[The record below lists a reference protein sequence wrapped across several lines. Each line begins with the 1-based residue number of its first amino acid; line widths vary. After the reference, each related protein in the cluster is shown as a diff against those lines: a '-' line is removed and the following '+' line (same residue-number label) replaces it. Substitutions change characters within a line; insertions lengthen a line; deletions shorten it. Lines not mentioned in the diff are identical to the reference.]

1 MASNAAAD
9 KAARAAE
16 QAAALYQ
23 QAVGL
28 HRQGQLDEADQVYRQ
43 ALAYDPRH
51 AGAMQLRG
59 VVQMQR
65 GNHEEAAKL
74 IKRSLDFEPRNPQA
88 LSNLGNVLLELKRYD
103 EAIAALRL
111 AVEVQPNSADALG
124 NLGRALRRRRYYP
137 EAVEAYRKAVAVA
150 PDRPGLHSALGVAL
164 TESGDHAG
172 AVEAH
177 QRALE
182 LAPDRAEF
190 KNNLAHAHRLAGRSE
205 EAEREL
211 REALVLNPEEG
222 ELHLALGRI
231 VNQNGRFD
239 EAIELYRQAR
249 DNGAGSTK
257 FEIALMFFQNHVLAN
272 DPAKS
277 RLDAITYAQRRT
289 GHVVPFKDHAND
301 PNPDRPLRIGWV
313 SSDFKTHP
321 VGRFLVAALRE
332 IDQSKLI
339 MHAYSMQDPPRD
351 PINQQIRAIVPNWR
365 NIQTLSDEEVAHQI
379 RKDRIDVL
387 IDLSGHTGGN
397 RLGVFAYKPAPVA
410 VTWLGYFATT
420 GYETI
425 DYVLCNRWLLPED
438 EENQWVEKPW
448 RLEDTHWCYTT
459 PTVDVPVVPT
469 PALQGGMFTFGSYN
483 NFDKIN
489 EPTIAL
495 WSRVLHEVP
504 NSRLLLRSSI
514 KNQAVADRMIK
525 GFNAQGI
532 DGDRLVVDGST
543 MPYDEHMKT
552 YGLLDIALDPF
563 PYNGGTT
570 TTEALYMGVP
580 VLTLHGDR
588 FVAHLAETNL
598 QSAGLVDWI
607 AKDQDEFVSKAKAFA
622 ADLPALDQLRQGM
635 RARVLGSRLFNAPA
649 FARELETAFQA
660 MYRKWAEARRK

>member
-1 MASNAAAD
+1 MTSNAAAD

-16 QAAALYQ
+16 QAEALYQ
-23 QAVGL
+23 QGVAL
-28 HRQGQLDEADQVYRQ
+28 HRQGQLDAADQAYRQ
-43 ALAYDPRH
+43 VLAYAPRH

-59 VVQMQR
+59 VVQMQG
-65 GNHEEAAKL
+65 GNHEEAVKL

-88 LSNLGNVLLELKRYD
+88 LSNLGNALFELKRYD

-111 AVEVQPNSADALG
+111 AVEAQPNSADALG
-124 NLGRALRRRRYYP
+124 NLGRALRRRRYYT
-137 EAVEAYRKAVAVA
+137 EAVEVYRRAVAAA

-164 TESGDHAG
+164 SEAGDNEGSVVAHA
-172 AVEAH
+172 
-177 QRALE
+177 RALE
-182 LAPDRAEF
+182 LAPDRADLR
-190 KNNLAHAHRLAGRSE
+190 NNLAHAHRVAGRNAD
-205 EAEREL
+205 AEREL
-211 REALVLNPEEG
+211 REALALKPDEG

-231 VNQNGRFD
+231 VNQDGRFD

-249 DNGAGSTK
+249 DNGAENTR
-257 FEIALMFFQNHVLAN
+257 FEIALMFFQNHVLGN
-272 DPAKS
+272 DPVKS
-277 RLDAITYAQRRT
+277 RTDAIAYAKRRT
-289 GHVVPFKDHAND
+289 GNVVPFKDHAND

-321 VGRFLVAALRE
+321 VGRFLVAAFRE

-339 MHAYSMQDPPRD
+339 MHAYSMSDPPTD
-351 PINQQIRAIVPNWR
+351 PINEQIRAIVPNWR
-365 NIQTLSDEEVAHQI
+365 NIETLTDEEVAHQI

-420 GYETI
+420 GYEAI
-425 DYVLCNRWLLPED
+425 DYVLCNRWLLPES

-448 RLEDTHWCYTT
+448 RLEDTHWCYTE
-459 PTVDVPVVPT
+459 PSVDVAVVPT
-469 PALQGGMFTFGSYN
+469 PALAGGMITFGSYN
-483 NFDKIN
+483 NFDKVN

-495 WSRVLHEVP
+495 WSRVINEVP
-504 NSRLLLRSSI
+504 NSRLLLRSSM
-514 KNQAVADRMIK
+514 KNPAVAERMTK
-525 GFNAQGI
+525 GFNAHGI
-532 DGDRLVVDGST
+532 DGDRLVVDT
-543 MPYDEHMKT
+543 TTVQYEEHMKT

-607 AKDQDEFVSKAKAFA
+607 AKDEDEFVAKAKAFA
-622 ADLPALDQLRQGM
+622 SDLVALDAIRQAM
-635 RARVLGSRLFNAPA
+635 RPRVLASRLFNAPA

-660 MYRKWAEARRK
+660 MYRKWTETRRK

>member
-9 KAARAAE
+9 KAARVAE

-28 HRQGQLDEADQVYRQ
+28 HRQGQLDEAEQAYRQ
-43 ALAYDPRH
+43 VLAYDPRH

-103 EAIAALRL
+103 EAIATLRL

-124 NLGRALRRRRYYP
+124 NLGRALRRRRYYS
-137 EAVEAYRKAVAVA
+137 EAVEVYRKAVAAA

-177 QRALE
+177 KRALE

-190 KNNLAHAHRLAGRSE
+190 KNNLAHAHRLAGRAE

-211 REALVLNPEEG
+211 REALVLKPDEG

-249 DNGAGSTK
+249 DNGAESTK
-257 FEIALMFFQNHVLAN
+257 FEIALMFFQNHVLEN
-272 DPAKS
+272 DPAQS
-277 RLDAITYAQRRT
+277 RVDAIAYAKRRS
-289 GHVVPFKDHAND
+289 GNVVPFKDYLND
-301 PNPDRPLRIGWV
+301 RNPDRPLRIGWV
-313 SSDFKTHP
+313 SADFKTHP
-321 VGRFLVAALRE
+321 VGRFLVAAFRE

-339 MHAYSMQDPPRD
+339 MHAYSQINLPND
-351 PINQQIRAIVPNWR
+351 PIYQQIRSVVPNWR
-365 NIQTLSDEEVAHQI
+365 PIDHLTDEEVAHLV

-420 GYETI
+420 GYEAI
-425 DYVLCNRWLLPED
+425 DYVLCNRWLLPES
-438 EENQWVEKPW
+438 EEDQWVEKPW
-448 RLEDTHWCYTT
+448 RLDDTHWCYTA
-459 PTVDVPVVPT
+459 PTVEVPVAPT
-469 PALQGGMFTFGSYN
+469 PALEGGMFTFGSYN
-483 NFDKIN
+483 NFDKLN

-495 WSRVLHEVP
+495 WSRVLHAVP
-504 NSRLLLRSSI
+504 NSRLLLRSSMQ
-514 KNQAVADRMIK
+514 NPAVAKRMTD

-532 DGDRLVVDGST
+532 DGDRLVIDT
-543 MPYDEHMKT
+543 APKPYEEHMKS

-607 AKDQDEFVSKAKAFA
+607 AKDQDEFVAKAKAFA
-622 ADLPALDQLRQGM
+622 ADLPALDELRQGM
-635 RARVLGSRLFNAPA
+635 RARVLNSPLFDAPA
-649 FARELETAFQA
+649 FARELEKAFQG
-660 MYRKWAEARRK
+660 MYRKWTETRRK